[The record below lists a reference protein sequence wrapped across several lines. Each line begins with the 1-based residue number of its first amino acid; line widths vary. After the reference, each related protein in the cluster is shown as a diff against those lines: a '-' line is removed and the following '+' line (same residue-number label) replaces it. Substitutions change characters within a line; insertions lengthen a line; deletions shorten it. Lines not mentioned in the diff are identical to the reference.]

1 MDVRGSVAQLVE
13 QRTFNPLVV
22 GSNPARPTILQPTL
36 LEIELSVPQP
46 LPLVIRIQKIGSGY
60 AVSMRMVPI
69 RKCGL
74 HEIYVRKFAT
84 V

>member
-1 MDVRGSVAQLVE
+1 
-13 QRTFNPLVV
+13 
-22 GSNPARPTILQPTL
+22 

-74 HEIYVRKFAT
+74 HEIFVRKFAT